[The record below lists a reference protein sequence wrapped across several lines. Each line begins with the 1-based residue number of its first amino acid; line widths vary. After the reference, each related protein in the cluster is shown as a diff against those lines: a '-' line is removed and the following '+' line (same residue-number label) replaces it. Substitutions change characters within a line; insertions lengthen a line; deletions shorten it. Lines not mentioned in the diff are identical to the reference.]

1 MEWLQIA
8 RKTDIW
14 TFGPDEMVILT
25 DFSATMDF
33 RASQT
38 ANSSVDSHRAL
49 QIFVVL
55 HSPRV
60 VKLIRME
67 WCRVINECT
76 NVMCG
81 TSLVQRCRKGRK
93 TTTFSTMRVLRRLLI
108 ATSPS
113 RVAGVEVWHR
123 FAQKYD
129 FKGAWDAAGK
139 VVKQKI
145 RTCEIER
152 KKRFPTAWSCFVDLP
167 LLLG

>member
-38 ANSSVDSHRAL
+38 ANSSVDSHGAL

-60 VKLIRME
+60 VKLIDKNGVVQGDK
-67 WCRVINECT
+67 RVHECDVWYFFGAT
-76 NVMCG
+76 M
-81 TSLVQRCRKGRK
+81 SKGKKNDHVFHNACLEEIVNRN
-93 TTTFSTMRVLRRLLI
+93 FSK
-108 ATSPS
+108 SCCWS
-113 RVAGVEVWHR
+113 GGVASFCTEV
-123 FAQKYD
+123 
-129 FKGAWDAAGK
+129 
-139 VVKQKI
+139 
-145 RTCEIER
+145 
-152 KKRFPTAWSCFVDLP
+152 
-167 LLLG
+167 